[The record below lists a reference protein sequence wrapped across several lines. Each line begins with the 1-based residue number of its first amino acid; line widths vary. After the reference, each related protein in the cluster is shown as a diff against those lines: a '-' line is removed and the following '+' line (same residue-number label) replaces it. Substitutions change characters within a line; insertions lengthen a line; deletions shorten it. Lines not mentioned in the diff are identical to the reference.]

1 MSKRTVTMSNVVA
14 ISGKKLA
21 GVNQNYGDTAT
32 IESSCCVTDVEGI
45 CTAYKGNDTGEEPTV
60 ISSGPSEACI
70 YTEPLPE
77 CS

>member
-32 IESSCCVTDVEGI
+32 IESSVCATDVEGI
-45 CTAYKGNDTGEEPTV
+45 CTAYRGNETGEEPEE
-60 ISSGPSEACI
+60 ISTGPSEACI